1 MSAQSRA
8 TPQRARLL
16 RLGADLTQ
24 EQLAEK
30 ASVSVETVQR
40 LERTGHVSVKT
51 IAAIARA
58 LGVDAS
64 EIKSSMGRAVV
75 ACMSEKGGV
84 GRTTLTFNLSVLL
97 ASLGNS
103 VCAIQV
109 DECGILVEECHVA
122 RRRPLPKFSSC
133 WMPDADVIDDLL
145 ASSRSYSH
153 IIIDGSGYRP
163 EVNEV
168 LIAKAD
174 LILVP
179 IVHPVMEEPALDSLM
194 AQITAKRG
202 LSNAPIVLVFNQCW
216 PNDPDL
222 EDDLRKIERRYGCHF
237 PNSRLTRRKT
247 FTTDENGSLFGPLNS
262 PVLTP
267 RAREAKK
274 ACQELA
280 QLWNT
285 AERTLRRAPSAMPA
299 MPDTV
304 SRQQVAMYASLP
316 TIRSRRQPL
325 TAFGRALRSLATLG
339 ESPSTSV

>member
-8 TPQRARLL
+8 APQRARLL

-51 IAAIARA
+51 IAAVARA
-58 LGVDAS
+58 LGVDVS
-64 EIKSSMGRAVV
+64 EIKSMGRAVV
-75 ACMSEKGGV
+75 VVRLSEKGGV

-109 DECGILVEECHVA
+109 DERGILVEECHAA
-122 RRRPLPKFSSC
+122 RQRPLPKFSSC
-133 WMPDADVIDDLL
+133 WMPDADVINDWLT
-145 ASSRSYSH
+145 SSRSYSH
-153 IIIDGSGYRP
+153 IIIDGSRYCP

-174 LILVP
+174 LILVR
-179 IVHPVMEEPALDSLM
+179 IVDPVMEEPALDSLM
-194 AQITAKRG
+194 AQIAAKRG

-222 EDDLRKIERRYGCHF
+222 EDDLRRIERRYGRHF

-247 FTTDENGSLFGPLNS
+247 FTTGENGALFGPLNS

-285 AERTLRRAPSAMPA
+285 AERVLRRAPSALPA
-299 MPDTV
+299 RPDTLR
-304 SRQQVAMYASLP
+304 RQQVTMYASLP
-316 TIRSRRQPL
+316 TIRSRRQPPTL
-325 TAFGRALRSLATLG
+325 FRRALRSLATLG
-339 ESPSTSV
+339 GSRSTSV